1 MKQRQKMV
9 DLRDYVPAGK
19 KWPEWIINM
28 GERFLGF
35 HALNQAHAHIE
46 DDWEEG
52 SRENFFKLACKYLNL
67 LYDLEGLENIPK
79 EGPCV
84 IVANHPHGMSDG
96 LMFGDIAMRVRSDV
110 RIVVNEF
117 LYCVRGMRP
126 YEIIVDVYG
135 GDKAKRANML
145 SMKQMLQWLREGHC
159 LLVFPSGSAASYS
172 PDDRRV
178 VDDPW
183 QTNISSIIRK
193 TEATVVPLH
202 ISGRT
207 GILFQLVTLMAKEK
221 RASLLPREIKRDGR
235 MRHRIS
241 IGKPISPSCFSMLKD
256 DKALSDYLRLHTM
269 LLRYRENKPPKKIEQ
284 APRQMETIDT
294 PIASDKLAAEIAALP
309 ANCLY
314 YKNDRIGLEVYA
326 VEAEQIPLILQEIGI
341 QREITFRAVGEGSG
355 KSCDLDDFDQ
365 HYVHLIMWDCV
376 RHALAGAYRFGRT
389 DDILQRKGAKGIYNS
404 MFFRL
409 SPKFL
414 DFAKDGLELGRAFIT
429 QAYQRHPASLDTLW
443 MGLGRY
449 LVAHPKYRYLYGTVS
464 ISNEYSK
471 LSRSLILSYLQSN
484 KMHAELQHEVQACC
498 PPTELGLYSE
508 DKRLLPTALED
519 GRLLGAIVSKLESDG
534 KGIPVLL
541 RQYLR
546 LGGKMVS
553 FNIDHDFGDTLDCLV
568 VVEPWKAGDR
578 ICMRYMGKTCIE

>member
-19 KWPEWIINM
+19 KWPGWLINL

-35 HALNQAHAHIE
+35 HALNTAHAHIE

-52 SRENFFKLACKYLNL
+52 SQENFFKLACKYLNL
-67 LYDLEGLENIPK
+67 QYDLEGLENIPK

-96 LMFGDIAMRVRSDV
+96 LMFGDIAMRVRDDI

-172 PDDRRV
+172 SEDKRV
-178 VDDPW
+178 IDDPW
-183 QTNISSIIRK
+183 QTNIASIIRK
-193 TEATVVPLH
+193 TASTVVPLH

-207 GILFQLVTLMAKEK
+207 GILFQLVTLLAKDK

-235 MRHRIS
+235 MRHSIRI
-241 IGKPISPSCFSMLKD
+241 GAPIAPSTFSMLKD
-256 DKALSDYLRLHTM
+256 DKALSDYLRLNTM
-269 LLRYRENKPPKKIEQ
+269 LLRYQEEKKSAGSP
-284 APRQMETIDT
+284 APRQMAPIDE
-294 PIASDKLAAEIAALP
+294 PIAADKLAEEIAALP
-309 ANCLY
+309 ADTLC
-314 YKNDRIGLEVYA
+314 YKGAKSGLEVYA
-326 VEAEQIPLILQEIGI
+326 VTAEQIPLMMKEIGV

-355 KSCDLDDFDQ
+355 LSCDLDSFDR
-365 HYVHLIMWDCV
+365 HYVHLIMWDSV
-376 RHALAGAYRFGRT
+376 HHALAGAYRFGRS
-389 DDILQRKGAKGIYNS
+389 DQILDKMGVKGIYNS
-404 MFFRL
+404 QFFKL
-409 SPKFL
+409 SPKFCE
-414 DFAKDGLELGRAFIT
+414 FARNGLELGRAFIT
-429 QAYQRHPASLDTLW
+429 KPYQRHPASLDTLW

-449 LVAHPKYRYLYGTVS
+449 LVTHPEYRYLYGTVS
-464 ISNEYSK
+464 ISNEYSR
-471 LSRSLILSYLQSN
+471 LSRALILSYLRSN
-484 KMHAELQHEVQACC
+484 KMHPDLQHEVQSLC
-498 PPTELGLYSE
+498 PPDGLQLYSE
-508 DKRLLPTALED
+508 DVRLLPTAMEEEK
-519 GRLLGAIVSKLESDG
+519 LLGPLVSKLESDG
-534 KGIPVLL
+534 KSIPVLL

-546 LGGKMVS
+546 LGGQMLS

-568 VVEPWKAGDR
+568 VVEPWKAGER
-578 ICMRYMGKTCIE
+578 ICMRYMGTTQPQ